1 MTLIWLPQQGRL
13 RYRIRAMTATSAP
26 TSATRIAIAGASG
39 RMGHMLIE
47 AVLASPDLRL
57 TGALDV
63 AGNRSLGSDAGAFL
77 GQKTGVLITADVAQ
91 ALAQADVLIDFT
103 RPEGTLAH
111 LAIAADKGV
120 RVVIGTTGFDDAQ
133 KAQIAAFAQ
142 KTAVVLSPNMSVGVN
157 VTFKLLEMAAQALQE
172 GGYDIEII
180 EAHHKHKVDAP
191 SGTALKMGEVIAKAQ
206 GTELADRAVY
216 ERYGHTGA
224 RVDGSIGFA
233 TVRGGD
239 IVGDHTVLFAGEG
252 ERIEIAHKSSS
263 RAGYAKGSLR
273 AARYLAQQKT
283 GLHDMYDVLGL
294 K

>member
-1 MTLIWLPQQGRL
+1 MTDSS
-13 RYRIRAMTATSAP
+13 TTS
-26 TSATRIAIAGASG
+26 SGVRVAIAGASG
-39 RMGHMLIE
+39 RMGRMLIE
-47 AVLASPDLRL
+47 AVLASPDLQL
-57 TGALDV
+57 AGALDA
-63 AGNRSLGSDAGAFL
+63 AGNPSLGADAGAFL
-77 GQKTGVLITADVAQ
+77 GKNTDVLITSDVAQ
-91 ALAQADVLIDFT
+91 GLANAQVLIDFT

-111 LAIAADKGV
+111 LAAAADKGV

-142 KTAVVLSPNMSVGVN
+142 KTAVVFSANMSTGVN
-157 VTFKLLEMAAQALQE
+157 VTFKLLEMAAKALQE

-191 SGTALKMGEVIAKAQ
+191 SGTALKMGEVIAEAQ
-206 GTELADRAVY
+206 GTNLADRAVY

-239 IVGDHTVLFAGEG
+239 IVGDHTVLFAGDG
-252 ERIEIAHKSSS
+252 ERIEISHKSSS

-273 AARYLAQQKT
+273 AARYVAAHRT
-283 GLHDMYDVLGL
+283 GLFDMYDVLGL
-294 K
+294 NK